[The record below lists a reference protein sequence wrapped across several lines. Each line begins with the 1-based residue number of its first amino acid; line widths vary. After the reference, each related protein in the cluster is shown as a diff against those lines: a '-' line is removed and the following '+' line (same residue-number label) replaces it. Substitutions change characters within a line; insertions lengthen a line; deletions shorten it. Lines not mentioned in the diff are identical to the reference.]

1 MVFSVLVSFLCNK
14 IPEKKQLK
22 EVTVSN
28 VLGRGQLSLLILGPL
43 MWHNRGTQ
51 SSTVVAGKRSRHIS
65 RECQQGTP
73 LSRNAEGQMAGA
85 EVLAPA
91 SPCSA
96 TQTH

>member
-1 MVFSVLVSFLCNK
+1 MC
-14 IPEKKQLK
+14 PD
-22 EVTVSN
+22 
-28 VLGRGQLSLLILGPL
+28 
-43 MWHNRGTQ
+43 RGTQ
-51 SSTVVAGKRSRHIS
+51 GSKVFTVVAGKRSRHIS

-73 LSRNAEGQMAGA
+73 LSRNAEGQMTEA